1 MAGEQNVRRPLEI
14 KDLQHIVVPS
24 AASLSADSR
33 YVVYVTTTVLLDE
46 NTYQNTISVVDA
58 VTNTEQEAWDGASPK
73 WSPVSNE
80 IAYLSEQNGVEW
92 IWIYSLETKEH
103 RPVAP
108 VYESH
113 YFLGHLALKDF
124 EWSPDGSM
132 IAYISA
138 SSAIPDSGDKHVKI
152 ADRILY
158 KTKGGRGRPDIT
170 DNAFSHLW
178 IVDVRGGKPIPLTS
192 GPYNDHS
199 LSWSPDSQRIAFV
212 SNRSA
217 DADNNQR
224 NDLWSV
230 QLSNQQITRR
240 TENFGTVYQP
250 VWSPDGQQIA
260 FLGTTSRVSTN
271 DSPAEDTHLY
281 VLSTATNGPVCL
293 TRAFD
298 RRIEQISWDP
308 LEARLYF
315 TAGNEGTTALYRV
328 TADGSNLEKLLG
340 EECQVL
346 EYRVDAS
353 GKWIVYVRTDAVHPP
368 EVFMYDQQAGHSRQ
382 LTHLNEKALAEIR
395 LQPATS
401 FWFSSFDGTKVQ
413 GWLIKPYGFTEGG
426 RYPLV
431 LVIHGGPHNMFGYG
445 FEERQQVLS
454 GQGFAVLCINPRGS
468 SGYGQQFSSG
478 CVKDWGGGDYR
489 DLIAGVDAAIS
500 QNNWIDADRL
510 AVTGQSY
517 GGYMTNWIIT
527 QTNRFRAAV
536 SDGGIS
542 NLISFAGTS
551 LYHSLM
557 ESEFGAPIYDNFDV
571 LWKCSPLKYV
581 KKVKT
586 PTLFLHG
593 EKDNE
598 VPVSQAEELFVA
610 LRKQGIDSRLV
621 QYIGEGHG
629 WRPDLLPQNR
639 YDVLTRMVD
648 WLKNY
653 CPSETNRKPQ
663 P

>member
-1 MAGEQNVRRPLEI
+1 MAGEDNRRRPLEI
-14 KDLQHIVVPS
+14 TDLQQIVAPS
-24 AASLSADSR
+24 AASLSADNR
-33 YVVYVTTTVLLDE
+33 YVVYVTTKVLLDE
-46 NTYQNTISVVDA
+46 NTYQDTVSVVDA
-58 VTNTEQEAWDGASPK
+58 DTNTVLKAWNGASPK
-73 WSPVSNE
+73 WSPVTNE
-80 IAYLSEQNGVEW
+80 IAYLAEQDGTEW
-92 IWIYSLETKEH
+92 IWIYSLSTDEH

-113 YFLGHLALKDF
+113 YFLGHLALKNF

-132 IAYISA
+132 IAFISA
-138 SSAIPDSGDKHVKI
+138 ASAIDGLGHKNVKI

-170 DNAFSHLW
+170 DNETSHLW
-178 IVDVRGGKPIPLTS
+178 MVDVRGGQPVPLTS

-217 DADNNQR
+217 DADNNQLH
-224 NDLWSV
+224 DLWSV
-230 QLSNQQITRR
+230 DLTNQQITRH
-240 TENFGTVYQP
+240 TEKFGTVFQP
-250 VWSPDGQQIA
+250 AWSPDGKQIA
-260 FLGTTSRVSTN
+260 FLGTTSMMSTN

-281 VLSTATNGPVCL
+281 VLAPATNEPVCL

-308 LEARLYF
+308 VEARLYF
-315 TAGNEGTTALYRV
+315 TAGSEGTTALYRV
-328 TADGSNLEKLLG
+328 TTAGGTVSTILG

-353 GKWIVYVRTDAVHPP
+353 GQRIVYIQTDTVHPP
-368 EVFMYDQQAGHSRQ
+368 EVFMHDRQAGQSRQ
-382 LTHLNEKALAEIR
+382 LTRLNEEALAEIR

-401 FWFSSFDGTKVQ
+401 FWFTSFDGTKIQ
-413 GWLIKPYGFTEGG
+413 GWMIKPYGFTEGV

-445 FEERQQVLS
+445 FEERLQVLS
-454 GQGFAVLCINPRGS
+454 GQGFAVLYINPRGS
-468 SGYGQQFSSG
+468 SGYGQAFSAG
-478 CVKDWGGGDYR
+478 CVLDWGGGDYQ
-489 DLIAGVDAAIS
+489 DLMAGVDAAIS
-500 QNNWIDADRL
+500 QNNWIDPDKL

-517 GGYMTNWIIT
+517 GGYMTNWIVT
-527 QTNRFRAAV
+527 QTARFRAAV
-536 SDGGIS
+536 ADGGIS
-542 NLISFAGTS
+542 NLVSFAGTS

-557 ESEFGAPIYDNFDV
+557 ESEFGGNSYDQFDL

-581 KKVKT
+581 KNVNT
-586 PTLFLHG
+586 PTLLLHG

-610 LRKQGIDSRLV
+610 LRKRGIDSTLV
-621 QYIGEGHG
+621 QYVGEGHG

-639 YDVLTRMVD
+639 YDVLTRTVG
-648 WLKNY
+648 WLKKY
-653 CPSETNRKPQ
+653 CPY
-663 P
+663 